1 MTKTYHFWITGCQ
14 MNYADARR
22 VATELE
28 KLGYQPTPRAED
40 ADVVVLET
48 CTVRQQ
54 SEDKAYH
61 KLQSLRPLKARRP
74 DMTVA
79 VMGCVV
85 GVRGN
90 EALTQ
95 RFPFVDVFMEPSTDG
110 LPLVSH
116 LTQDSDYAL
125 ELAETAARHALMDE
139 DPLPN
144 PLPKGEGVLSPLP
157 NGGGVLPPLPKG
169 EGVLPPLPN
178 GGGVRSPSLREGL
191 GEGQPQGQLPVSAP
205 VAVVY
210 GCSHAC
216 TFCIIPQKRGRERS
230 RPVGE
235 IVAEVR
241 GLAARGVK
249 EVVLLGQI
257 VDRYGTD
264 IPGGP
269 DLADLLRVVNDVDGL
284 ERIRFLTSHP
294 NYMTDRILRA
304 VADLPK
310 VMPQIEVPIQA
321 GDNDVLEAMKRGYT
335 REQYRE
341 LVQHVRAVIPDA
353 AIHCDVIVGFPGESE
368 AQFMATYDILAE
380 LRLDKL
386 HLARYSPR
394 PGTVSARRMADDVP
408 DEEKRRRFHLIEAL
422 QKEVST
428 EKMRRYLGQTVEVL
442 VEERDKGRWRG
453 RTPHNKLVFFDDAG
467 DRRGQ
472 LVAVHVSH
480 TGPWSMSGTTADRR
494 PTTAESIPLSI
505 AL

>member
-22 VATELE
+22 VAVELE
-28 KLGYQPTPRAED
+28 KLGYQATPRAED

-139 DPLPN
+139 DPI
-144 PLPKGEGVLSPLP
+144 PKGEGA
-157 NGGGVLPPLPKG
+157 
-169 EGVLPPLPN
+169 
-178 GGGVRSPSLREGL
+178 RSTSLREGL

-241 GLAARGVK
+241 GLVARGVK

-264 IPGGP
+264 VDGGP

-335 REQYRE
+335 REQYRT
-341 LVQHVRAVIPDA
+341 LVQHVREVIPDA
-353 AIHCDVIVGFPGESE
+353 AIHCDVIVGFPGETE
-368 AQFMATYDILAE
+368 AQFMATYDILDE
-380 LRLDKL
+380 LRLDKI

-394 PGTVSARRMADDVP
+394 PGTVSARRMDDDVA
-408 DEEKRRRFHLIEAL
+408 DEEKRRRFHMVEGL
-422 QKEVST
+422 QKAVST
-428 EKMRRYLGQTVEVL
+428 EKMRVYLGQTVEVL

-453 RTPHNKLVFFDDAG
+453 RTPHNKLVFFDDAR
-467 DRRGQ
+467 DLRGQ
-472 LVAVHVSH
+472 LVHVHVTH
-480 TGPWSMSGTTADRR
+480 AGPWSMSGRAADSHLMA
-494 PTTAESIPLSI
+494 AESISLPLT
-505 AL
+505 L

>member
-1 MTKTYHFWITGCQ
+1 MSKTYHFWITGCQ

-22 VATELE
+22 VAVELE
-28 KLGYQPTPRAED
+28 RLGYRPTPRAED

-90 EALTQ
+90 EVLEQ

-125 ELAETAARHALMDE
+125 EVAETAARYALMDE
-139 DPLPN
+139 DLHWEAREQGSGGAGVKEVTPAPL
-144 PLPKGEGVLSPLP
+144 LP
-157 NGGGVLPPLPKG
+157 
-169 EGVLPPLPN
+169 
-178 GGGVRSPSLREGL
+178 RSPA
-191 GEGQPQGQLPVSAP
+191 LPISAP

-241 GLAARGVK
+241 GLVARGVK

-264 IPGGP
+264 YGDGP
-269 DLADLLRVVNDVDGL
+269 DLADLLRVVSDVDGL

-304 VADLPK
+304 VAELPK

-321 GDNDVLEAMKRGYT
+321 GDDEVLEAMKRGYT
-335 REQYRE
+335 REQYRA
-341 LVQHVRAVIPDA
+341 LVRRVREVIPDA
-353 AIHCDVIVGFPGESE
+353 AIHCDIIVGFPGETA
-368 AQFMATYDILAE
+368 AQFQATYDILEE

-394 PGTVSARRMADDVP
+394 PGTVSARRLVDDVA
-408 DEEKRRRFHLIEAL
+408 DEEKRRRFHLIEDL
-422 QKEVST
+422 QKRIAT
-428 EKMRRYLGQTVEVL
+428 EKMRAYLGQTVEVL
-442 VEERDKGRWRG
+442 VEDRDKGRWRG
-453 RTPHNKLVFFDDAG
+453 RTPHNKLVFFDDA
-467 DRRGQ
+467 RALRGQ
-472 LVAVHVSH
+472 LVPVHVTH
-480 TGPWSMSGTTADRR
+480 TGPWSMSGTTADHR
-494 PTTAESIPLSI
+494 PPTAASETLLLNVI
-505 AL
+505 

>member
-1 MTKTYHFWITGCQ
+1 MLTGLPTMTKKYHFWITGCQ

-22 VATELE
+22 VAVELE
-28 KLGYQPTPRAED
+28 RLGYQATPRADE

-90 EALTQ
+90 EALER

-110 LPLVSH
+110 LPLISH

-125 ELAETAARHALMDE
+125 ERALTERRHVLMDE
-139 DPLPN
+139 SDDESAGERGGRGAGEILLTPAPL
-144 PLPKGEGVLSPLP
+144 LPGSPTL
-157 NGGGVLPPLPKG
+157 
-169 EGVLPPLPN
+169 
-178 GGGVRSPSLREGL
+178 
-191 GEGQPQGQLPVSAP
+191 QPVSAP

-216 TFCIIPQKRGRERS
+216 TFCIIPQKRGKERS
-230 RPVGE
+230 RPLGE
-235 IVAEVR
+235 IVAETRRLVA
-241 GLAARGVK
+241 GGVK

-257 VDRYGTD
+257 VDRYGYD
-264 IPGGP
+264 VPDGP
-269 DLADLLRVVNDVDGL
+269 DLADLLRAVNGVDGL

-304 VADLPK
+304 VAELPK
-310 VMPQIEVPIQA
+310 VMPQIEIPIQA
-321 GDNDVLEAMKRGYT
+321 GNDVVLAAMKRGYT
-335 REQYRE
+335 RDEYRA
-341 LVQHVRAVIPDA
+341 LIDRVRRAIPDA
-353 AIHCDVIVGFPGESE
+353 AIHCDIIVGFPGETA
-368 AQFMATYDILAE
+368 AQFQDTYDVLAE
-380 LRLDKL
+380 LRLDKV

-394 PGTVSARRMADDVP
+394 PGTVSARNLPDDVP

-422 QKEVST
+422 QKTVSA
-428 EKMRRYLGQTVEVL
+428 EKMRRHLGETVEVL
-442 VEERDKGRWRG
+442 VEDREKGRWRG
-453 RTPHNKLVFFDDAG
+453 RTPHNKLVFFDDPR
-467 DRRGQ
+467 DVRGR
-472 LVAVHVSH
+472 LIPVHVTH
-480 TGPWSMSGTTADRR
+480 TGPWSMSGRAADDRPQTA
-494 PTTAESIPLSI
+494 AVESIPLSMF
-505 AL
+505 